1 MLESRK
7 PRVYNENKV
16 VTILGPGT
24 KLVGEL
30 SCRGTIRVEGAIEGS
45 VYSDDSVVLLDSGTI
60 QGDVSAGQVIIGG
73 QVRGDVKAVDRLE
86 ITPHGK
92 VLGNITAP
100 RICIHEGVVFEGL
113 CTMKPG
119 LAPRDEDALS
129 QPEIVPAAETN

>member
-1 MLESRK
+1 MLELRK

-30 SCRGTIRVEGAIEGS
+30 SCRGTIRVEGAVEGS

-73 QVRGDVKAVDRLE
+73 QVRGDVRRWTGWKSRLMARFSA
-86 ITPHGK
+86 ISRRRASASMR
-92 VLGNITAP
+92 VL
-100 RICIHEGVVFEGL
+100 FEGL

-119 LAPRDEDALS
+119 LAPRDEEPFP
-129 QPEIVPAAETN
+129 QPEVVPAAETN